1 MKGNWLMKKQRGVAI
16 SGLLIWGFIIA
27 LVALLGMKVVPE
39 YLEYYK
45 ILKSVKSI
53 STGAASQ
60 TVSEIRAAYD
70 RYADVNY
77 IDTLKGSDLD
87 ISKENNS
94 VVIAFAYERRIPLFA
109 NVSLLIDFEGSSRG
123 QN

>member
-1 MKGNWLMKKQRGVAI
+1 MKSQRGVAI
-16 SGLLIWGFIIA
+16 SGLLMWGIVIA
-27 LVALLGMKVVPE
+27 LVAVLGMKVGPE

-53 STGAASQ
+53 SNGASGQ

-70 RYADVNY
+70 KYADVNY

-94 VVIAFAYERRIPLFA
+94 VVVAFAYERRIPLFY
-109 NVSLLIDFEGSSRG
+109 NVSLVIDFEGSSSG
-123 QN
+123 HD

>member
-1 MKGNWLMKKQRGVAI
+1 MKNQRGVAI
-16 SGLLIWGFIIA
+16 SGLLIWGIIITF
-27 LVALLGMKVVPE
+27 VALLGMKVVPE

-45 ILKSVKSI
+45 IQKSVKSI
-53 STGAASQ
+53 STGAGSQ

-109 NVSLLIDFEGSSRG
+109 NVSLLLDFEGSSRG
-123 QN
+123 QD

>member
-1 MKGNWLMKKQRGVAI
+1 MNKQRGVAL
-16 SGLLIWGFIIA
+16 SGLLVWGIIIT
-27 LVALLGMKVVPE
+27 LVAVLGMKVGPE

-53 STGAASQ
+53 STGAGSR
-60 TVSEIRAAYD
+60 TVPEIRAAYD

-77 IDTLKGSDLD
+77 INTLKGSDLD

-94 VVIAFAYERRIPLFA
+94 VVISFAYERRIPLFY
-109 NVSLLIDFEGSSRG
+109 NVSLVIDFEGSSKG
-123 QN
+123 SE